1 MAINRK
7 ALSDVRVAVLCGGP
21 GAEREVS
28 LISGEAVF
36 QGLLQAGLDAKKVEI
51 AGTEAELDR
60 LSCDVAFLALHG
72 EFGEDGQVQRMLEK
86 RGVLYTGCDADV
98 SAVSMDKDL
107 SKKVLRKAGIPTAG
121 WVVLDKPDGA
131 ADVLKKAGLALPV
144 VVKPVSRGSSVG
156 TTIVRSAAELEPAV
170 EKALA
175 FDTRVMAETF
185 IAGRELTV
193 GMLGGEILPV
203 VELRP
208 RSEFYDYQ
216 AKYIADDTEYL
227 CPAPLT
233 EEETRLV
240 QSTAADVIRH
250 LGVRDM
256 GRVDILLGEMGPMV
270 LEVNTIPGFTSHS
283 LLPMAAKAAGFPFPA
298 LCKKIVELAL
308 ARDARPIRA

>member
-1 MAINRK
+1 
-7 ALSDVRVAVLCGGP
+7 
-21 GAEREVS
+21 
-28 LISGEAVF
+28 
-36 QGLLQAGLDAKKVEI
+36 
-51 AGTEAELDR
+51 
-60 LSCDVAFLALHG
+60 
-72 EFGEDGQVQRMLEK
+72 
-86 RGVLYTGCDADV
+86 
-98 SAVSMDKDL
+98 
-107 SKKVLRKAGIPTAG
+107 
-121 WVVLDKPDGA
+121 
-131 ADVLKKAGLALPV
+131 
-144 VVKPVSRGSSVG
+144 
-156 TTIVRSAAELEPAV
+156 
-170 EKALA
+170 
-175 FDTRVMAETF
+175 MAETF

-193 GMLGGEILPV
+193 GMLGGTILPV

-233 EEETRLV
+233 EEETRRV

-283 LLPMAAKAAGFPFPA
+283 LLPMAAKAAGYPFPA

-308 ARDARPIRA
+308 ARDVRPIRA